1 MRTLAVI
8 GGGSW
13 GTALSIVLSPR
24 FPDVRL
30 WLYEKDLA
38 RRMSRLR
45 ENDTYLPGF
54 QLPSQVRI
62 TTELGEA
69 LEGADV
75 VLGVMP
81 SHHVRSMFVEM
92 LPYLRPNMLLVSASK
107 GIEEGTLLRLS
118 EVIQAVIGGQFKPQ
132 FAALSG
138 PTFAREVARGEP
150 AAVVIAS
157 KDLVVAKSVQAAFSG
172 PTFRLYTNTDLVGVE
187 LGASLKNV
195 IAIGAGVCH
204 GLGLGNN
211 TMAALIT
218 RGLAEMTRLATAM
231 GAQGR
236 TLSGLAG
243 LGDLVLTCHGELSRN
258 RTVGVKLARGHRLA
272 EIVASTPMVAE
283 GVRTTYAAI
292 ELARRHGVEMPITE
306 QMHQMLRNDKSPR
319 EAVRGLMERSLKS
332 E

>member
-1 MRTLAVI
+1 
-8 GGGSW
+8 
-13 GTALSIVLSPR
+13 
-24 FPDVRL
+24 
-30 WLYEKDLA
+30 
-38 RRMSRLR
+38 LR

-54 QLPSQVRI
+54 QLPTQVTI
-62 TTELGEA
+62 TTDLGEA

-81 SHHVRSMFVEM
+81 SHHVRSMFTEM
-92 LPYLRPNMLLVSASK
+92 LPHLRPNMLLVSASK

-118 EVIQAVIGGQFKPQ
+118 EVIDAVIGGQFKPH

-150 AAVVIAS
+150 AAVVISS
-157 KDLVVAKSVQAAFSG
+157 KDLAVARSIQAAFSG
-172 PTFRLYTNTDLVGVE
+172 PTLRLYTNTDLVGVE

-211 TMAALIT
+211 TLAALIT

-231 GAQGR
+231 GAKGR

-272 EIVASTPMVAE
+272 EIMASTPMVAE

-292 ELARRHGVEMPITE
+292 ELAQRHGVEMPITE
-306 QMHQMLRNDKSPR
+306 QMNQMLSHDKPPR
-319 EAVRGLMERSLKS
+319 DALRGLMERSLKS